1 MATFKF
7 TANITCVFEF
17 KGNYTEAQAW
27 LIKHL
32 EMEKVRTH
40 MNIQKIDLVRWSDPV
55 TNKPVDQETGKPV
68 DV

>member
-1 MATFKF
+1 M
-7 TANITCVFEF
+7 
-17 KGNYTEAQAW
+17 
-27 LIKHL
+27 IKHL